1 MRPNRVLAGAGLWS
15 LAVVT
20 VAGLAWF
27 AIDSAGDSV
36 SGSQNV
42 TVIPANADG
51 SQAGTATGSG
61 RTSLGPAVGPDGS
74 VPSGAAGTTTSPPVT
89 PRSAAQPVSK
99 TYNGSAGRVTVS
111 CTGSVAAMESASP
124 SGGWSMTVEEEGPQV
139 VEVVFG
145 HGSDTGVT
153 VEARCAGGAPV
164 FSATTGT
171 ETEDDGGGGSGS
183 NGSGGSGAGNS
194 GSGGDG

>member
-1 MRPNRVLAGAGLWS
+1 MRPNRVLAGAGLWL

-36 SGSQNV
+36 SGAQNV

-51 SQAGTATGSG
+51 TSLGSG
-61 RTSLGPAVGPDGS
+61 RTGIGLAVGPDGS
-74 VPSGAAGTTTSPPVT
+74 APSSAAGTTTSPAVT
-89 PRSAAQPVSK
+89 PRSAAQWVSR
-99 TYNGSAGRVTVS
+99 TYSGSAGRVTVS
-111 CTGSVAAMESASP
+111 CTGSAAAMESASP
-124 SGGWSMTVEEEGPQV
+124 SGGWSMAVEKEGPEE

-145 HGSDTGVT
+145 HGSDGSVT
-153 VEARCAGGAPV
+153 VQAHCAGGAPV

-171 ETEDDGGGGSGS
+171 ETEDDGHGGSGS
-183 NGSGGSGAGNS
+183 NGSGGSGAGSS